1 MSVLRIEAR
10 GFCMMRLRCGGA
22 ASDRHAWSP
31 EVLDLE
37 AMRCGLS
44 ATVAVAA
51 LSAPRSAPRRVF
63 L

>member
-10 GFCMMRLRCGGA
+10 GFCVMRLRCGGA

-37 AMRCGLS
+37 AMRCGFPPPSQSPHCPPLDLRHAECS
-44 ATVAVAA
+44 
-51 LSAPRSAPRRVF
+51 F
-63 L
+63 